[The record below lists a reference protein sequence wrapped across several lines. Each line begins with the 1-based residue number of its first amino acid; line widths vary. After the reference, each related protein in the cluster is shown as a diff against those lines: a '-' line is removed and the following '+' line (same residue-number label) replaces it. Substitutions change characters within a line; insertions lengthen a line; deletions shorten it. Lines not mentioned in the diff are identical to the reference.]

1 MVKRNWPA
9 NAEDVRDMGLIPGL
23 GRSPGE
29 GHGHPLQY
37 SFLEEPVD
45 RGAWW
50 VTVHGGGGGGG
61 GRKVQTQLKRLSTE
75 QGYSKTNKQTKKNAS
90 VDST

>member
-1 MVKRNWPA
+1 MVLVVKRNWPA

-50 VTVHGGGGGGG
+50 VTVHGGGGGGAVAKF
-61 GRKVQTQLKRLSTE
+61 RH
-75 QGYSKTNKQTKKNAS
+75 N
-90 VDST
+90 